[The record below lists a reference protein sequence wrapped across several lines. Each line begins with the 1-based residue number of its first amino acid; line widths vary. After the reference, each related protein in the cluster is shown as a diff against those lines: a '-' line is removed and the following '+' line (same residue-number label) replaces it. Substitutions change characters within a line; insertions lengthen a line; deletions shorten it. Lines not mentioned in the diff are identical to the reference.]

1 MNAIDFSKILQNV
14 SLENYVSQYTTLKKA
29 GKHLVGLC
37 PLHEEKTPSFNIWRD
52 NEKNK
57 DVFYC
62 HGCKRHGDAHDFLC
76 AKGMEKEEAWEL
88 LAKETGVEFG
98 KSIDNKNH
106 IFAEFQQYF
115 ISQNF
120 QKANEYLINE
130 RKFDSQTIKN
140 FGLGYC
146 PHNFADFAKK
156 FTQTDIEP
164 LRIIEN
170 NGYSYLKNTITI
182 PVRNSTGKITSFT
195 AKSFLVND
203 KRAKYVNSHNTEY
216 YKKSEILFG
225 LDLAKEQIRKDN
237 FVYLVEGH
245 FDVMRHHQIGL
256 KNTICICGSSIS
268 DAQLE
273 IIKNYTNQIILCFD
287 GDQAGLEST
296 KKIAIQAIQNG
307 LLVDY
312 ILLPSKE
319 KKTDPD
325 KYCLELGTENYID
338 FLRKNKR
345 NYITYIANSFAKKTD
360 LTEKMKGYDGLYK
373 IIMQVKN
380 STHKAFYVSEIKK
393 IFKIDYA
400 TNQIVK
406 RISNTEIVQTSF
418 DQTFLSKIREFEK
431 MILFYALQY
440 RDFMVTQNY
449 SQITIFD
456 YFSYEL
462 FEGNKFFNEDL
473 YNLLLAY
480 NLKGFTQEHSDF
492 CEKITTDC
500 FVQIKTKIDQD
511 LMKIFYFLIMNWKFF
526 YLEDLINEMDLE
538 IRNNCFEFSQT
549 ENYKKIRKELIND
562 ICSIKKSLNA

>member
-14 SLENYVSQYTTLKKA
+14 SLENYVSQYTTLKKV

-37 PLHEEKTPSFNIWRD
+37 PLHDEKTPSFNIWRD

-62 HGCKRHGDAHDFLC
+62 HGCKRHGDAHDFIC

-88 LAKETGVEFG
+88 LAKNAGVEFG
-98 KSIDNKNH
+98 KSIDNKNY
-106 IFAEFQQYF
+106 IFAELQQYF
-115 ISQNF
+115 ISQKF

-130 RKFDSQTIKN
+130 RKFDSQTIQD
-140 FGLGYC
+140 FGLGFC
-146 PHNFADFAKK
+146 PHNFADFTKK
-156 FTQTDIEP
+156 FTQTDVEP

-182 PVRNSTGKITSFT
+182 PIRNSKGKITSFT
-195 AKSFLVND
+195 AKSFLLND
-203 KRAKYVNSHNTEY
+203 KRAKYVNSHNTDY

-225 LDLAKEQIRKDN
+225 LDLAKEQIRKEN

-256 KNTICICGSSIS
+256 KNTIGICGSSIS
-268 DAQLE
+268 EAQLE
-273 IIKNYTNQIILCFD
+273 IIRNYTNQIVLCFD
-287 GDQAGLEST
+287 GDLAGLEST

-360 LTEKMKGYDGLYK
+360 LTEKIKGYDGLYK

-380 STHKAFYVSEIKK
+380 STHKAFYISEIKK

-400 TNQIVK
+400 SNQITK
-406 RISNTEIVQTSF
+406 RISNTEIVRTSF

-431 MILFYALQY
+431 MILFYSLQY
-440 RDFMVTQNY
+440 ADLITTKNN
-449 SQITIFD
+449 IKLTIFD
-456 YFSYEL
+456 YFSEEL
-462 FEGNKFFNEDL
+462 FGEHKFFNTDL
-473 YNLLLAY
+473 YDLLLDY
-480 NLKGFTQEHSDF
+480 NQKGFTQEHSNF
-492 CEKITTDC
+492 CEKVISDS
-500 FVQIKTKIDQD
+500 FIQIKTKIDQD
-511 LMKIFYFLIMNWKFF
+511 LMKTFYSLIMNWKFF
-526 YLEDLINEMDLE
+526 YLENWIEELDLA

-549 ENYKKIRKELIND
+549 ENYKNIRKELIAQ
-562 ICSIKKSLNA
+562 IFSIKKSLNA